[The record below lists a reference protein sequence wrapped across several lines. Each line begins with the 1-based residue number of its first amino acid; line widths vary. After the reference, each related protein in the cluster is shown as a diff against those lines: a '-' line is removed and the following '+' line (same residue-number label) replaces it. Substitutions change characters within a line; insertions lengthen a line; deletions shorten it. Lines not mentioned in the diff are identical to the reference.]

1 MAGQLQFIQESKNP
15 NAFQLQYDGLY
26 TLILSR
32 KEYFLVWKSGF
43 KSVICNV
50 QFIFLRK
57 EFLVLQKYK
66 EDINSGV
73 WHEVTQKTDVLSVKI
88 SISLDLGFF
97 LE

>member
-1 MAGQLQFIQESKNP
+1 MVGQLQFIQQSKNP

-26 TLILSR
+26 TLILSC
-32 KEYFLVWKSGF
+32 KEYFLVWRSGL
-43 KSVICNV
+43 KSVICND
-50 QFIFLRK
+50 QFIFLRN

-73 WHEVTQKTDVLSVKI
+73 WHEVMQKPDVLSVII

>member
-1 MAGQLQFIQESKNP
+1 MAGQLQFIQQSKNP
-15 NAFQLQYDGLY
+15 NAFQVQYDGLY
-26 TLILSR
+26 TLILSF
-32 KEYFLVWKSGF
+32 KEYFLVWRSGL

-50 QFIFLRK
+50 QFIFLRN

-73 WHEVTQKTDVLSVKI
+73 WHEVTQNPDVLSVI
-88 SISLDLGFF
+88 IPISLDLGFV